1 MNIDHTA
8 RCTTPTTRTRTGAR
22 GDTLLTC
29 TGCGRFVILA
39 PDAAPPLAPPT
50 PLWALVVPG
59 CPNLSERLAGWPT
72 HKRKARA
79 ARHAVVTR

>member
-1 MNIDHTA
+1 MNGTIDHTA
-8 RCTTPTTRTRTGAR
+8 VCTTTTTRTRTGAR
-22 GDTLLTC
+22 GDLLLTC
-29 TGCGRFVILA
+29 TGCGRFIILT
-39 PDAAPPLAPPT
+39 PAAVPAT